1 MSVLPTATIGRTTV
15 RVSALGLGTTA
26 LANMYEAVAPA
37 SVGATLDAAWDA
49 GVRYFDTAP
58 AYGSGLAEQR
68 LGAWL
73 QSRPRDEM
81 TLSTKVGN
89 SLVPIPEGDE
99 GPGLFPGALP
109 AQPVPDFSR
118 DAILRSLEQSLERLG
133 TDRVDMV
140 AIHDPDGAASIEPG
154 VDPYARSRFREAM
167 DECYPALDEL
177 RSQGVIGAVGV
188 GMNGWQML
196 VDFARAGDF
205 DYFLLAGRHTL
216 LEQEAQQEL
225 FPVCEE
231 REISL
236 VIGGPYSSGI
246 LATGPGPDARYNY
259 APAPPDVQERV
270 AAIERVAVKH
280 GVSLRAL
287 ALRFTV
293 GHPAV
298 ASVIPGA
305 RSVAE
310 VAENAALFAAEI
322 PDEVWDD
329 LVAAGVLRLR
339 PDERSAVEAHRP

>member
-1 MSVLPTATIGRTTV
+1 MSAPPTVAIGRTDV

-26 LANMYEAVAPA
+26 LANMYEAVDPA
-37 SVGATLDAAWDA
+37 AASATLDAAWDA

-73 QSRPRDEM
+73 ASRPRDEI

-89 SLVPIPEGDE
+89 TLVPLADGES

-118 DAILRSLEQSLERLG
+118 DAILRGLEASLERLG

-154 VDPYARSRFREAM
+154 VDPYARSSFRQAM

-177 RSQGVIGAVGV
+177 RGQGVIGAVGV

-196 VDFARAGDF
+196 VDFAEAGDF

-216 LEQEAQQEL
+216 LEQEAQQRL

-231 REISL
+231 RDISL

-246 LATGPGPDARYNY
+246 LATGAGPDARYNY
-259 APAPPDVQERV
+259 APAPPDVQQRV
-270 AAIERVAVKH
+270 AAIERVAARH

-293 GHPAV
+293 GHPVV

-305 RSVAE
+305 RSVGE
-310 VAENAALFAAEI
+310 VEENVALFAESI
-322 PDEVWDD
+322 PDGVWDD
-329 LVAAGVLRLR
+329 LVEEGVIRFR
-339 PDERSAVEAHRP
+339 PDETFHIGTKHH

>member
-1 MSVLPTATIGRTTV
+1 MTAPPSAAIGRTDV

-26 LANMYEAVAPA
+26 LANMYAAVDPA
-37 SVGATLDAAWDA
+37 DASATLDAAWDQ
-49 GVRYFDTAP
+49 GIRYIDTAP

-73 QSRPRDEM
+73 ASRPRGEI

-89 SLVPIPEGDE
+89 TLVPLADGEE
-99 GPGLFPGALP
+99 GPGLFPGALR

-118 DAILRSLEQSLERLG
+118 DAILRSLEGSLERLG
-133 TDRVDMV
+133 TDRVEMV

-154 VDPYARSRFREAM
+154 VDPYARSSFRQAM
-167 DECYPALDEL
+167 DECYPALEEL

-216 LEQEAQQEL
+216 LEQEAQQQL

-231 REISL
+231 RDISL

-246 LATGPGPDARYNY
+246 LATGAGPDARYNY
-259 APAPPDVQERV
+259 GPAPEDVQQRV
-270 AAIERVAVKH
+270 AAIERIAAKH
-280 GVSLRAL
+280 DVSLRAL

-293 GHPAV
+293 AHPAV

-310 VAENAALFAAEI
+310 VEENIALFSQEI
-322 PDEVWDD
+322 PDAVWDE
-329 LVAAGVLRLR
+329 LVDTGLLRGR
-339 PDERSAVEAHRP
+339 PEQNL

>member
-1 MSVLPTATIGRTTV
+1 MLPTVAIGRTDV

-26 LANMYEAVAPA
+26 LANMYEAVDPA
-37 SVGATLDAAWDA
+37 DVGATLDAAWDA

-68 LGAWL
+68 LGEWL
-73 QSRPRDEM
+73 GTHPRDEI

-89 SLVPIPEGDE
+89 TLVPLPDGAP
-99 GPGLFPGALP
+99 GPGLFPGALR
-109 AQPVPDFSR
+109 AEPVPDFSR
-118 DAILRSLEQSLERLG
+118 DAILRSLEQSLERLR
-133 TDRVDMV
+133 TDRVEMV
-140 AIHDPDGAASIEPG
+140 AIHDPDGAAAIEPG
-154 VDPYARSRFREAM
+154 VDPYARSSFRQAM

-216 LEQEAQQEL
+216 LEQQAQQEL

-231 REISL
+231 RGISL

-259 APAPPDVQERV
+259 GPAPSDVQERV
-270 AAIERVAVKH
+270 AAIERIGARH
-280 GVSLRAL
+280 GVSLRTL
-287 ALRFTV
+287 ALRFTEI
-293 GHPAV
+293 HPAV

-305 RSVAE
+305 RSVTE
-310 VAENAALFAAEI
+310 VKENAALFAARV
-322 PDEVWDD
+322 PDAVWDELVDAD
-329 LVAAGVLRLR
+329 LLRCR
-339 PDERSAVEAHRP
+339 PDESFHVGSTHP